1 MLSRFNLAHLVFG
14 FAVLFLLYVVALPI
28 GAMAWQS
35 LRGDDGSLT
44 LANYAAFF
52 QNSRLLQS
60 TLNTVIVSV
69 ATAIGSVLIAG
80 PLAFG
85 VARTNMRG
93 KTAVNI
99 AVVISFASPPFLIA
113 LAYIFIGGPNAGY
126 INIVLRFLLGLD
138 IARGPFNIFSLYGFV
153 FLALPSTVA
162 LVYLTLLPAF
172 ANMDP
177 ALEEASR
184 ISGAGAAE
192 TVWRI
197 SFPVMWAGMLAGGLL
212 AFSTALAMFATPFLL
227 EIDVLT
233 VAIRRALLVTFNFG
247 EAATIACVSVVLSMV
262 VLYFYRRSLRADARY
277 QTISGR
283 GYRPAQLQLGASRH
297 LLTALAWTY
306 AVIGAFLPYALL
318 VLISFTRTPSRG
330 LVAENL
336 TLSNY
341 WTVMTDGPVRSALFN
356 SLILSFLSATIIAA
370 VGFLLAYIVT
380 RTRLP
385 GRAIVDYLC
394 ILPLGIA
401 GTAFA
406 VGVIILNLETP
417 FRAFGFYGSIWILLV
432 AYIGRYIPFGMRT
445 AQISLLQISRELE
458 EASRVSG
465 GSQIRTLWHITLPL
479 IRTGASY
486 AWILAFLQAF
496 LEVSASIML
505 RGPNMDVAATSL
517 LVTYGRQ
524 NGLPLACAMA
534 VLLFIIVFALVFVAQ
549 RIGRP
554 IVPATSAGSQAAP
567 IVAPAG
573 V

>member
-1 MLSRFNLAHLVFG
+1 MSHVVFALAIVFLV
-14 FAVLFLLYVVALPI
+14 YVVALPI
-28 GAMAWQS
+28 GAMFWQS
-35 LRGDDGSLT
+35 LRTEDGALT
-44 LANYAAFF
+44 FGNYADFF
-52 QNSRLLQS
+52 GNSRLLQS
-60 TLNTVIVSV
+60 TLNTLTVSII
-69 ATAIGSVLIAG
+69 TAIGSILIAA

-93 KTAVNI
+93 KAVVNI
-99 AVVISFASPPFLIA
+99 AVIISFASPPFLIA

-126 INIVLRFLLGLD
+126 INQVLRFVFALD
-138 IARGPFNIFSLYGFV
+138 TTRGPFNIFSLYGFV

-177 ALEEASR
+177 TLEEASR
-184 ISGAGAAE
+184 LAGAGPAE

-197 SFPVMWAGMLAGGLL
+197 SFPIMSAGMLAGGLL

-247 EAATIACVSVVLSMV
+247 EAATIACVSVALSMV
-262 VLYFYRRSLRADARY
+262 VLFLYRRTLRADARY

-283 GYRPAQLQLGASRH
+283 GYRPAQLQLGPSRH
-297 LLTALAWTY
+297 LLTGLAWSY
-306 AVIGAFLPYALL
+306 AVVGAFLPYSLL
-318 VLISFTRTPSRG
+318 VMISFLRTPSRG
-330 LVAENL
+330 PVGDNF

-341 WTVMTDGPVRSALFN
+341 ATVLTDGAVRAALTN
-356 SLILSFLSATIIAA
+356 SLVLSLLSATVIAA

-417 FRAFGFYGSIWILLV
+417 LRAFGFYGSLAILLV

-458 EASRVSG
+458 EASRVAG
-465 GSQIRTLWHITLPL
+465 ASQLRTLWHITLPL
-479 IRTGASY
+479 VRTGFSY

-505 RGPNMDVAATSL
+505 RGPNMDVSATAL
-517 LVTYGRQ
+517 LVAYGRQ
-524 NGLPLACAMA
+524 NGLSLACALA
-534 VLLFIIVFALVFVAQ
+534 VVLFVIVIVLVFIAQ
-549 RIGRP
+549 RVGRP
-554 IVPATSAGSQAAP
+554 IIPTQAEPVAVVPAAA
-567 IVAPAG
+567 
-573 V
+573 